1 MAVAGGVPAGQGWS
15 VRLVPPA
22 VAAWGVAVVL
32 LGCPAVAGAVTCLV
46 ALVSLG
52 CLTALRVPVIRRA
65 VPASLRCF
73 LSSGWVRVVPGVL
86 AAVAA
91 VGGGVAARV
100 HAVGT
105 GPVAELARE
114 RAAVTVEIVVSDDP
128 RVLPNRRGF
137 SGRERVVVEGDVV
150 WVARTPLTRGVAVR
164 TPVVVFGEGD
174 RWVAVRVGERV
185 RFRGRMGE
193 AEGDV
198 LLAGM
203 VSARGEPVVVGQAG
217 AVHQGAEV
225 FREGLR
231 KAAEVLPPE
240 ERGLLPG
247 LVVGDVS
254 LMWEDVRQDFKD
266 AGLSHLLAVS
276 GANLAIIAGV
286 VLAVGRL
293 ARVRP
298 AGRAVVAV
306 VAMVGFAVV
315 ARPSPSVLRALVMG
329 SVAALALGTGR
340 SRDGVAALSVTVLG
354 LVLFDPA
361 LAREYGF
368 ALSVFATAGI
378 LVLAPRWRDRL
389 ARRVPRFVAEAF
401 AVAAGAQVAVT
412 PLLVLMSGELSLV
425 AVPANLLAAPAVPP
439 ATVLGFAV
447 AAVAPIDLDA
457 ARLLVRPAGYAATWL
472 IQVARHAA
480 ALPAATVPW
489 PAGPAGLLLLPVS
502 VVAGWFLLR
511 RPLLRLAACAVAA
524 ALIVCVVL
532 VRPVLAPWPPEGWLL
547 VACDIGQGD
556 GLVLNAGD
564 GRAVVVDTG
573 PVPALMDHCLRDLGV
588 REIPLL
594 VLTHPHADHTGGLT
608 GALRH
613 RSVGTILLG
622 PGDLGRDG
630 ADLGPGGL
638 GRDGAGLGSGG
649 FGRDGAGV
657 GPGAVGRDGA
667 ESSARYW
674 GRGGEVVQDLRS
686 RRVSVRVAAAGTV
699 WRVGVV
705 SVTVVGP
712 VPEAVAAGVGE
723 GAVVNNGSVVLHVRW
738 PYGTALL
745 CGDIENE
752 AQVALLRRGLPP
764 VDLVKVAH
772 HGSGRQDL
780 GFLAATRARAALISV
795 GAPNDY
801 GHPSPRTLAR
811 LALLGMRVYRTD
823 RSGDLAVTAEGGR
836 LAVVPRR
843 R

>member
-1 MAVAGGVPAGQGWS
+1 M
-15 VRLVPPA
+15 
-22 VAAWGVAVVL
+22 
-32 LGCPAVAGAVTCLV
+32 
-46 ALVSLG
+46 
-52 CLTALRVPVIRRA
+52 
-65 VPASLRCF
+65 
-73 LSSGWVRVVPGVL
+73 PGVL

-91 VGGGVAARV
+91 VGGGVAVRV
-100 HAVGT
+100 HAVTT
-105 GPVAELARE
+105 GPVAEAARG
-114 RAAVTVEIVVSDDP
+114 RASVTVEVVVSDDP
-128 RVLPNRRGF
+128 RVLPNHRGY

-150 WVARTPLTRGVAVR
+150 WIARTPLTRGVAVKS
-164 TPVVVFGEGD
+164 PVVVFGEGD

-193 AEGDV
+193 ADGDV
-198 LLAGM
+198 LLAGV

-217 AVHQGAEV
+217 AVQRGAEV

-231 KAAEVLPPE
+231 KAVEVLPPE

-254 LMWEDVRQDFKD
+254 LMREDVRQDFKD

-286 VLAVGRL
+286 VLAVGRG

-389 ARRVPRFVAEAF
+389 ARRVPRLAAEAV

-457 ARLLVRPAGYAATWL
+457 ARLLVHPAGYAATWL

-480 ALPAATVPW
+480 SLPAATIPW
-489 PAGPAGLLLLPVS
+489 PAGLAGLLLLPVS

-511 RPLLRLAACAVAA
+511 RPLSRLAACAVAA
-524 ALIVCVVL
+524 ALIVCAVL
-532 VRPVLAPWPPEGWLL
+532 VRPALAPWPPKGWLL

-556 GLVLNAGD
+556 GLVLSAGE

-613 RSVGTILLG
+613 RPVGTILLG
-622 PGDLGRDG
+622 PGDLGRDDANLGPGTLGRDG
-630 ADLGPGGL
+630 ADLGPDTPD
-638 GRDGAGLGSGG
+638 RDGVRPAPGVLGGDGVRPVPGVLGG
-649 FGRDGAGV
+649 DGV
-657 GPGAVGRDGA
+657 RLGPGVVGGDGA
-667 ESSARYW
+667 ELSTRYW
-674 GRGGEVVQDLRS
+674 GRGGEVVRDLWS
-686 RRVSVRVAAAGTV
+686 RRVPVRVAVAGTV
-699 WRVGVV
+699 WRAGPV
-705 SVTVVGP
+705 SLTVLGP

-745 CGDIENE
+745 CGDMENE
-752 AQVALLRRGLPP
+752 AQAALLRHGLAP
-764 VDLVKVAH
+764 VDVLKIAH

-795 GAPNDY
+795 GEPNDY

-836 LAVVPRR
+836 LAVVTRR